1 MKKLIVM
8 AVLVCLGMISYS
20 EGECK
25 WISDPSV
32 YERKEIALVV
42 ANKLTDKIYC
52 DQDGNKMVYETGEKW
67 NKAVQIGLAYKCL
80 DDCKNSDEIEAE
92 FLDDINKILPD
103 NISGSDSVMQPIY
116 YNFRLYLILFE
127 DAKPYMY
134 LKSTLVVKYNLWMDF
149 YNAEIRDLAPKLA
162 DDLEKEGYF
171 YTEDVIY

>member
-8 AVLVCLGMISYS
+8 VVLVCLGMISYS

-52 DQDGNKMVYETGEKW
+52 DEDGDRMVYETGDQW
-67 NKAVQIGLAYKCL
+67 NKELEIGLAYNAG
-80 DDCKNSDEIEAE
+80 DDSFYEIETK
-92 FLDDINKILPD
+92 FTNDINKILPN
-103 NISGSDSVMQPIY
+103 NISGSDIIRKPRY
-116 YNFRLYLILFE
+116 YNFRLYVIFE
-127 DAKPYMY
+127 DGESYMH
-134 LKSTLVVKYNLWMDF
+134 LKSTADTKDNSWTDYYNS
-149 YNAEIRDLAPKLA
+149 EIRDLDPELA
-162 DDLEKEGYF
+162 DVLEKEGYF

>member
-8 AVLVCLGMISYS
+8 VVLVCLGMISYS

-52 DQDGNKMVYETGEKW
+52 DEDGDRMVYETGDQW
-67 NKAVQIGLAYKCL
+67 NKELEIGLAYNAG
-80 DDCKNSDEIEAE
+80 DDSFYEIETK
-92 FLDDINKILPD
+92 FTNDINKILPN
-103 NISGSDSVMQPIY
+103 NISGSDIIMKPRY
-116 YNFRLYLILFE
+116 YNFRLYVIFE
-127 DAKPYMY
+127 DGESYMH
-134 LKSTLVVKYNLWMDF
+134 LKSTADTKDNSWTDY

-171 YTEDVIY
+171 SAEDVIY

>member
-8 AVLVCLGMISYS
+8 VVLGCLGMISYS

-52 DQDGNKMVYETGEKW
+52 DEDGDRMVYETGDQW
-67 NKAVQIGLAYKCL
+67 NKELEIGLAYNAG
-80 DDCKNSDEIEAE
+80 DDSFYEIETK
-92 FLDDINKILPD
+92 FTNDINKILPN
-103 NISGSDSVMQPIY
+103 NISGSDIIMKPRY
-116 YNFRLYLILFE
+116 YNFRLYVIFE
-127 DAKPYMY
+127 DGESYMH
-134 LKSTLVVKYNLWMDF
+134 LKSTADTKDNSWTDYYNS
-149 YNAEIRDLAPKLA
+149 EIRDLDPELA
-162 DDLEKEGYF
+162 DVLEKEGYF

>member
-52 DQDGNKMVYETGEKW
+52 DEDGDRMVYETGDQW
-67 NKAVQIGLAYKCL
+67 NKELEIGLAYNAG
-80 DDCKNSDEIEAE
+80 DDSFYEIETK
-92 FLDDINKILPD
+92 FTNDINKILPN
-103 NISGSDSVMQPIY
+103 NISGSDIIMKPRY
-116 YNFRLYLILFE
+116 YNFRLYVIFE
-127 DAKPYMY
+127 DGESYMH
-134 LKSTLVVKYNLWMDF
+134 LKSTADTKDNSWTDYYNS
-149 YNAEIRDLAPKLA
+149 EIRDLDPELA
-162 DDLEKEGYF
+162 DVLEKEGYF

>member
-8 AVLVCLGMISYS
+8 VVLVCLGMISYS

-52 DQDGNKMVYETGEKW
+52 DEDGDRMVYETGDQW
-67 NKAVQIGLAYKCL
+67 NKELEIGLAYNAG
-80 DDCKNSDEIEAE
+80 DDSFYEIETK
-92 FLDDINKILPD
+92 FTNDINKILPN
-103 NISGSDSVMQPIY
+103 NISGSDIIMKPRY
-116 YNFRLYLILFE
+116 YNFRLYVIFE
-127 DAKPYMY
+127 DGESYMH
-134 LKSTLVVKYNLWMDF
+134 LKSTADTKDNSWTDYYNS
-149 YNAEIRDLAPKLA
+149 EIRDLDPELA
-162 DDLEKEGYF
+162 DVLEKEGYF

>member
-8 AVLVCLGMISYS
+8 VVLVCLGMISYS

-52 DQDGNKMVYETGEKW
+52 DEDGDRMVYETGDQW
-67 NKAVQIGLAYKCL
+67 NKELEIGLAYNAG
-80 DDCKNSDEIEAE
+80 DDSFYEIETK
-92 FLDDINKILPD
+92 FTNDINKILPN
-103 NISGSDSVMQPIY
+103 NISGSDIIMKPRY
-116 YNFRLYLILFE
+116 YNFRLYVIFE
-127 DAKPYMY
+127 DGESYMH
-134 LKSTLVVKYNLWMDF
+134 LKSTADTKDNSWTDYYNS
-149 YNAEIRDLAPKLA
+149 EIRDLDTELA
-162 DDLEKEGYF
+162 DVLEKEGYF

>member
-8 AVLVCLGMISYS
+8 VVLVCLGMISYS

-52 DQDGNKMVYETGEKW
+52 DEDGDRMVYETGDQW
-67 NKAVQIGLAYKCL
+67 NKELEIGLAYNAGV
-80 DDCKNSDEIEAE
+80 DSFYEIETK
-92 FLDDINKILPD
+92 FTNDINKILPN
-103 NISGSDSVMQPIY
+103 NISGSDIIMKPRY
-116 YNFRLYLILFE
+116 YNFRLYVIFE
-127 DAKPYMY
+127 DGESYMH
-134 LKSTLVVKYNLWMDF
+134 LKSTADTKDNSWTDYYNS
-149 YNAEIRDLAPKLA
+149 EIRDLDPELA
-162 DDLEKEGYF
+162 DVLEKEGYF

>member
-8 AVLVCLGMISYS
+8 VVLVCLGMISYS

-52 DQDGNKMVYETGEKW
+52 DEDGDRMVYETGDQW
-67 NKAVQIGLAYKCL
+67 NKELEIGLAYNAG
-80 DDCKNSDEIEAE
+80 DDSFYEIETK
-92 FLDDINKILPD
+92 FTNDINKILPN
-103 NISGSDSVMQPIY
+103 NISGSDIIMKPRY
-116 YNFRLYLILFE
+116 YNFRLYVIFE
-127 DAKPYMY
+127 DGESYMH
-134 LKSTLVVKYNLWMDF
+134 LKSTADTKDNSWIDYYNS
-149 YNAEIRDLAPKLA
+149 EIRDLDPELA
-162 DDLEKEGYF
+162 DVLEKEGYF

>member
-8 AVLVCLGMISYS
+8 VVLGCLGMISYS

-52 DQDGNKMVYETGEKW
+52 DEDGDRMVYETGDQW
-67 NKAVQIGLAYKCL
+67 NKELEIGLAYNAG
-80 DDCKNSDEIEAE
+80 DDSFYEIETK
-92 FLDDINKILPD
+92 FTNDINKILPN
-103 NISGSDSVMQPIY
+103 NISGSDIIMKPRY
-116 YNFRLYLILFE
+116 YNFRLYVIFE
-127 DAKPYMY
+127 DGESYMH
-134 LKSTLVVKYNLWMDF
+134 LKSTADTKDNSWTDYYNS
-149 YNAEIRDLAPKLA
+149 EIRDLDPELA
-162 DDLEKEGYF
+162 DVLEKDGYF

>member
-52 DQDGNKMVYETGEKW
+52 DEDGDRMVYETGDQW
-67 NKAVQIGLAYKCL
+67 NKELEIGLAYNCSE
-80 DDCKNSDEIEAE
+80 DCKNSDEIETE
-92 FLDDINKILPD
+92 FTKDVNKLLPN
-103 NISGSDSVMQPIY
+103 NISGSDIIMKPRY
-116 YNFRLYLILFE
+116 YNFRLYVIFE
-127 DAKPYMY
+127 DGESYMH
-134 LKSTLVVKYNLWMDF
+134 LKSTADTKDNSWTDYYNS
-149 YNAEIRDLAPKLA
+149 EIRDLDPELA
-162 DDLEKEGYF
+162 DVLEKEGYF

>member
-8 AVLVCLGMISYS
+8 VVLVCLGMISYS

-52 DQDGNKMVYETGEKW
+52 DEDGDRMVYETGDQW
-67 NKAVQIGLAYKCL
+67 NKELEIGLAYNAG
-80 DDCKNSDEIEAE
+80 DDSFYEIETKFAN
-92 FLDDINKILPD
+92 DINKILPN
-103 NISGSDSVMQPIY
+103 NISGSDIIMKPRY
-116 YNFRLYLILFE
+116 YNFRLYVIFE
-127 DAKPYMY
+127 DGESYMH
-134 LKSTLVVKYNLWMDF
+134 LKSTADTKDNSWTDYYNS
-149 YNAEIRDLAPKLA
+149 EVRDLDPELA
-162 DDLEKEGYF
+162 DVLEKEGYF

>member
-8 AVLVCLGMISYS
+8 VVLVCLGMISYS

-52 DQDGNKMVYETGEKW
+52 DEDGDRMVYETGNQW
-67 NKAVQIGLAYKCL
+67 NKELEIGLVYDCSEG
-80 DDCKNSDEIEAE
+80 CKNSDEVESK
-92 FLDDINKILPD
+92 FTNDINKILPN
-103 NISGSDSVMQPIY
+103 NISGSDSIMQPRY
-116 YNFRLYLILFE
+116 YNFRLYVIFE
-127 DAKPYMY
+127 DGESYMH
-134 LKSTLVVKYNLWMDF
+134 LKSTADTKDNSWTDYYNS
-149 YNAEIRDLAPKLA
+149 EIRDLDPELA
-162 DDLEKEGYF
+162 DYLEKEGYF

>member
-8 AVLVCLGMISYS
+8 VVLVCLGMISYS

-52 DQDGNKMVYETGEKW
+52 DEDGDRMVYETGDQW
-67 NKAVQIGLAYKCL
+67 NKELEIGLAYNAG
-80 DDCKNSDEIEAE
+80 DDSFYEIETK
-92 FLDDINKILPD
+92 FTNDINKILPN
-103 NISGSDSVMQPIY
+103 NISGSDIIMKPRY
-116 YNFRLYLILFE
+116 YNFRLYVIFE
-127 DAKPYMY
+127 DGESYMH
-134 LKSTLVVKYNLWMDF
+134 LKSTADTKDNSWTDYYNS
-149 YNAEIRDLAPKLA
+149 EIRDLDPELA
-162 DDLEKEGYF
+162 DYLEKEGYF

>member
-8 AVLVCLGMISYS
+8 VVLVCLGMISYS

-52 DQDGNKMVYETGEKW
+52 DEDVDRMVYETGDQW
-67 NKAVQIGLAYKCL
+67 NKELEIGLAYNAG
-80 DDCKNSDEIEAE
+80 DDSFYEIETK
-92 FLDDINKILPD
+92 FTNDINKILPN
-103 NISGSDSVMQPIY
+103 NISGSDIIMKPRY
-116 YNFRLYLILFE
+116 YNFRLYVIFE
-127 DAKPYMY
+127 DGESYMH
-134 LKSTLVVKYNLWMDF
+134 LKSTADTKDNSWTDYYNS
-149 YNAEIRDLAPKLA
+149 EIRDLDTELA
-162 DDLEKEGYF
+162 DVLEKEGYF

>member
-8 AVLVCLGMISYS
+8 VVLVCLGMISYS

-52 DQDGNKMVYETGEKW
+52 DEDGDRMVYETGDQW
-67 NKAVQIGLAYKCL
+67 NKELEIGLAYNAG
-80 DDCKNSDEIEAE
+80 DDSFYEIETK
-92 FLDDINKILPD
+92 FTNDINKILPN
-103 NISGSDSVMQPIY
+103 NISGSDIIMKPRY
-116 YNFRLYLILFE
+116 YNFRLYLIFE
-127 DAKPYMY
+127 DGETYMY
-134 LKSTLVVKYNLWMDF
+134 LKSTADTKDNSWTDYYNS
-149 YNAEIRDLAPKLA
+149 EIRDLDPELA
-162 DDLEKEGYF
+162 DVLEKEGYF

>member
-8 AVLVCLGMISYS
+8 VVLVCLGMISYS

-52 DQDGNKMVYETGEKW
+52 DEDGDRMVYETGDQW
-67 NKAVQIGLAYKCL
+67 NKELEIGLAYNAG
-80 DDCKNSDEIEAE
+80 DDSFYEIETKFAN
-92 FLDDINKILPD
+92 DINKILPN
-103 NISGSDSVMQPIY
+103 NISGSDIIMKPRY
-116 YNFRLYLILFE
+116 YNFRLYVIFE
-127 DAKPYMY
+127 DGESYMH
-134 LKSTLVVKYNLWMDF
+134 LKSTADTKDNSWTDYYNS
-149 YNAEIRDLAPKLA
+149 EIRDLDPELA
-162 DDLEKEGYF
+162 DYLEKEGYF

>member
-8 AVLVCLGMISYS
+8 VVLVCLGMISYS

-52 DQDGNKMVYETGEKW
+52 DEDGDRMVYETGDQW
-67 NKAVQIGLAYKCL
+67 NKELEIGLAYDAG
-80 DDCKNSDEIEAE
+80 DDSFYEIETK
-92 FLDDINKILPD
+92 FTNDINKILPN
-103 NISGSDSVMQPIY
+103 NISGSDIIMKPRY
-116 YNFRLYLILFE
+116 YNFRLYVIFE
-127 DAKPYMY
+127 DGESYMH
-134 LKSTLVVKYNLWMDF
+134 LKSTADTKDNSWTDYYNS
-149 YNAEIRDLAPKLA
+149 EIRDLDPELA
-162 DDLEKEGYF
+162 DVLEKEGYF

>member
-8 AVLVCLGMISYS
+8 VVLVCLGMISYS

-52 DQDGNKMVYETGEKW
+52 DEDGDRMVYETGDQW
-67 NKAVQIGLAYKCL
+67 NKELEIGLAYNAG
-80 DDCKNSDEIEAE
+80 DDSFYEIETKFAN
-92 FLDDINKILPD
+92 DINKILPN
-103 NISGSDSVMQPIY
+103 NISGSDIIMKPRY
-116 YNFRLYLILFE
+116 YNFRLYVIFE
-127 DAKPYMY
+127 DGESYMH
-134 LKSTLVVKYNLWMDF
+134 LKSTADTKDNSWTDYYNS
-149 YNAEIRDLAPKLA
+149 EIRDLDPELA
-162 DDLEKEGYF
+162 DVLEKEGYF

>member
-8 AVLVCLGMISYS
+8 VVLVCLGMISYS

-103 NISGSDSVMQPIY
+103 NISGSDSVMQPTY
-116 YNFRLYLILFE
+116 YNFRLYLIFE
-127 DAKPYMY
+127 DGETYMY
-134 LKSTLVVKYNLWMDF
+134 LKSTADTKDNSWTDY

-171 YTEDVIY
+171 STEDVIY